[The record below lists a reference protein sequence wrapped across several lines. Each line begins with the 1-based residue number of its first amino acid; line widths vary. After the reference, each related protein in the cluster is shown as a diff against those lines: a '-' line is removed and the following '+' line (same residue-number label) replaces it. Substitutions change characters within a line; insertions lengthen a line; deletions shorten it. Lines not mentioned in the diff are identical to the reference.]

1 MVETKFFSA
10 WFCPYAQRA
19 WLTLAHHDIPFVYVE
34 SLVVNKDQ
42 DLGKNGYTK
51 LPRLLELNPKGLVP
65 TLEVEPD
72 LVEKL
77 EVSTKKM
84 LKQHEKEGAWIM
96 SESID
101 CMVFLNTVAMK
112 HLGGTHDI
120 MPDAVAESLL
130 NDASKIY
137 NPNICSTF
145 YRILMKPTME
155 EQKEA
160 FDFFASS
167 IAEFLKEV
175 QPEGFYQSQNPT
187 IVDFTVIPWLLRI
200 HILKHYRPAFKLED
214 QLDETDMQK
223 LEEYLS
229 RVRRLEAVQKTLWKD
244 DKDLIDVYL
253 RYANGSAKSQVG
265 EAINKGKNAHDV

>member
-1 MVETKFFSA
+1 MTQINFFSA

-19 WLTLAHHDIPFVYVE
+19 WLTLAHHNIPFEYIE
-34 SLVVNKDQ
+34 SLVVKKDQ
-42 DLGKNGYTK
+42 EWGKNGYAK
-51 LPRLLELNPKGLVP
+51 NPRLLQLNPKGLVP
-65 TLEVEPD
+65 TFELDAD

-77 EVSTKKM
+77 DESTKNM
-84 LKQHEKEGAWIM
+84 LKQHDEDDSWVLT
-96 SESID
+96 ESID

-112 HLGGTHDI
+112 HFGGTQDI

-130 NDASKIY
+130 NDAAKIY

-145 YRILMKPTME
+145 YRILMKLNVE

-167 IAEFLKEV
+167 IADFLKEV
-175 QPEGFYQSQNPT
+175 LPNGFYQSKTPT

-200 HILKHYRPAFKLED
+200 PVLKHFRPTFKFED
-214 QLDETDMQK
+214 QLDDTEMQK
-223 LEEYLS
+223 LEEYVT
-229 RVRRLEAVQKTLWKD
+229 RVRGLETVQKTLWKD
-244 DKDLIDVYL
+244 DQELMDVYH

-265 EAINKGKNAHDV
+265 EAVKSGKNAHDV